1 MLQHKKTVGLY
12 IYSTYLPKN
21 RAESWQLDF
30 LDYLVLTKNLAFLCT
45 LTPCEGKSLLND
57 QHSLLFLLDE
67 AIIQYIFR

>member
-1 MLQHKKTVGLY
+1 MGLY

-21 RAESWQLDF
+21 RAKNWPLGF
-30 LDYLVLTKNLAFLCT
+30 LDYLVLTKNLAFLYT